1 MTSLFTNR
9 RRIWVI
15 PATFLASYV
24 LISFPVGPQWR
35 GYVPDWV
42 TLVLIYWCMAAPKR
56 VGVGAA
62 WLVGLGLDFLTFGL
76 VGSHALTKTV
86 IAFLVG
92 RVALRL
98 RAYPV
103 WQQAAFILIL
113 LVVET
118 AILVGIEYLVGG
130 QLGGMVSWPALAVG
144 VAVWP
149 LLFWILRRCRRWGR
163 LP

>member
-1 MTSLFTNR
+1 MISLFASR
-9 RRIWVI
+9 PKVWVI

-24 LISFPVGPQWR
+24 LISFPVGLQWR
-35 GYVPDWV
+35 GYAPDWV
-42 TLVLIYWCMAAPKR
+42 TLVLIYWCMAAPQR

-62 WLVGLGLDFLTFGL
+62 WLVGLGLDLLTFGL

-98 RAYPV
+98 RVYPV
-103 WQQAAFILIL
+103 WQQTAFILIL

-118 AILVGIEYLVGG
+118 AILVAIKYLVDGR
-130 QLGGMVSWPALAVG
+130 LEGMVSWPALAVG

-149 LLFWILRRCRRWGR
+149 LLFWILRRYRRWGR

>member
-1 MTSLFTNR
+1 MTSLFANR
-9 RRIWVI
+9 RRVWVI

-42 TLVLIYWCMAAPKR
+42 TLVLIYWCMAAPQR

-62 WLVGLGLDFLTFGL
+62 WLVGLGLDLLTFGL

-118 AILVGIEYLVGG
+118 AILVGIEYLVDG

>member
-1 MTSLFTNR
+1 MISLFASR
-9 RRIWVI
+9 PKVWVI

-24 LISFPVGPQWR
+24 LISFPVVLQWR
-35 GYVPDWV
+35 GYAPDWV
-42 TLVLIYWCMAAPKR
+42 TLVLIYWCMAAPQR

-62 WLVGLGLDFLTFGL
+62 WLVGLGLDLLTFGL

-98 RAYPV
+98 RVYPV
-103 WQQAAFILIL
+103 WQQTACILIL

-118 AILVGIEYLVGG
+118 AILVAIKYLVDGR
-130 QLGGMVSWPALAVG
+130 LGGMVSWPALAVG

>member
-1 MTSLFTNR
+1 MISLFASR
-9 RRIWVI
+9 PKVWVI

-24 LISFPVGPQWR
+24 LISFPVGLQWR
-35 GYVPDWV
+35 GYTPDWV
-42 TLVLIYWCMAAPKR
+42 TLVLIYWCMAAPQR

-62 WLVGLGLDFLTFGL
+62 WLVGLGLDLLTFGL

-98 RAYPV
+98 RVYPV
-103 WQQAAFILIL
+103 WQQTAFILIL

-118 AILVGIEYLVGG
+118 AILVAIKYLVDGR
-130 QLGGMVSWPALAVG
+130 LGGMVSWPALAVG

>member
-1 MTSLFTNR
+1 MISLFASR
-9 RRIWVI
+9 PKVWVI

-24 LISFPVGPQWR
+24 LISFPVGLQWR
-35 GYVPDWV
+35 GYAPDWV
-42 TLVLIYWCMAAPKR
+42 TLVLIYWCMAAPQR

-62 WLVGLGLDFLTFGL
+62 WLVGLWLDILTFGL

-98 RAYPV
+98 RVYPV
-103 WQQAAFILIL
+103 WQQTAFILIL
-113 LVVET
+113 LVFET
-118 AILVGIEYLVGG
+118 AILVAIKYLVDGR
-130 QLGGMVSWPALAVG
+130 LGGMVSWPALAVG

>member
-1 MTSLFTNR
+1 MISLFASR
-9 RRIWVI
+9 PKVWVI

-24 LISFPVGPQWR
+24 LISFPVGLQWR
-35 GYVPDWV
+35 GYAPDWV
-42 TLVLIYWCMAAPKR
+42 TLVLIYWCMAAPQR

-62 WLVGLGLDFLTFGL
+62 WLVGLGLDLLTFGL

-98 RAYPV
+98 RVYPV
-103 WQQAAFILIL
+103 WQQTAFILIL
-113 LVVET
+113 LMVET
-118 AILVGIEYLVGG
+118 AILVAIKYLMDGR
-130 QLGGMVSWPALAVG
+130 LGGMVSWPALAVG

>member
-1 MTSLFTNR
+1 MTSLFASR
-9 RRIWVI
+9 RRAWVI
-15 PATFLASYV
+15 PVTFLASYV
-24 LISFPVGPQWR
+24 LISFPIGPQWR

-42 TLVLIYWCMAAPKR
+42 TLVLIYWCMAAPQR

-118 AILVGIEYLVGG
+118 AILVGIEYLVDG

>member
-1 MTSLFTNR
+1 MISLFASR
-9 RRIWVI
+9 PKVWVI

-24 LISFPVGPQWR
+24 LVSFPVGPQWR
-35 GYVPDWV
+35 GYAPDWV
-42 TLVLIYWCMAAPKR
+42 TLVLIYWCMAAPQR

-62 WLVGLGLDFLTFGL
+62 WLVGLGLDLLTFGL

-98 RAYPV
+98 RVYPV
-103 WQQAAFILIL
+103 WQQTAFILIL

-118 AILVGIEYLVGG
+118 AILVAIKYLVDGR
-130 QLGGMVSWPALAVG
+130 LGGMVSWPALAVG

>member
-1 MTSLFTNR
+1 MTSLFASR
-9 RRIWVI
+9 QRVWVI

-24 LISFPVGPQWR
+24 LVSFPVEPQWR

-42 TLVLIYWCMAAPKR
+42 TLVLIYWCMAAPQR

-62 WLVGLGLDFLTFGL
+62 WLVGLGLDFLSFGL

-103 WQQAAFILIL
+103 WQQTAFILFL
-113 LVVET
+113 LVIET
-118 AILVGIEYLVGG
+118 AILVVIEYLVDG
-130 QLGGMVSWPALAVG
+130 QLGGMFSWPALAVG

-149 LLFWILRRCRRWGR
+149 LLFWFLRRCLRWGR

>member
-1 MTSLFTNR
+1 
-9 RRIWVI
+9 
-15 PATFLASYV
+15 
-24 LISFPVGPQWR
+24 
-35 GYVPDWV
+35 
-42 TLVLIYWCMAAPKR
+42 MAAPKR

-118 AILVGIEYLVGG
+118 AILVGIEYLVDG

>member
-1 MTSLFTNR
+1 MTSLFASR
-9 RRIWVI
+9 RRVWVI

-24 LISFPVGPQWR
+24 LISFPIGPQWR

-42 TLVLIYWCMAAPKR
+42 TLVLIYWCMAAPQR

-118 AILVGIEYLVGG
+118 AILVGIEYLVDG
-130 QLGGMVSWPALAVG
+130 QLWGMVSWPALAVG

>member
-1 MTSLFTNR
+1 MISLFASR
-9 RRIWVI
+9 PKVWVI

-24 LISFPVGPQWR
+24 LISFPVGLQWR
-35 GYVPDWV
+35 GYAPDWV
-42 TLVLIYWCMAAPKR
+42 TLVLIYWCMAAPQR

-98 RAYPV
+98 RVYPV
-103 WQQAAFILIL
+103 WQQTAFILIL

-118 AILVGIEYLVGG
+118 AILVAIKYLVDGR
-130 QLGGMVSWPALAVG
+130 LGGMVSWPALAVG

>member
-1 MTSLFTNR
+1 MISLFASR
-9 RRIWVI
+9 PKVWVI

-24 LISFPVGPQWR
+24 LISFPVGLQWR
-35 GYVPDWV
+35 GYAPDWV
-42 TLVLIYWCMAAPKR
+42 TLVLIYWCMAAPQR

-62 WLVGLGLDFLTFGL
+62 WLVGLGLDLLTFGL

-98 RAYPV
+98 RVYPV
-103 WQQAAFILIL
+103 WQQTAYILIL

-118 AILVGIEYLVGG
+118 AILVAIKYLVDGR
-130 QLGGMVSWPALAVG
+130 LEGMVSWPALAVG

>member
-1 MTSLFTNR
+1 MTSLFANR
-9 RRIWVI
+9 RRVWVI
-15 PATFLASYV
+15 PATFLVSYV
-24 LISFPVGPQWR
+24 LISFPAGPQWR

-118 AILVGIEYLVGG
+118 AILVGIEYLVDG

>member
-42 TLVLIYWCMAAPKR
+42 TLVLIYWCMAAPQR

>member
-1 MTSLFTNR
+1 MTSLFASR
-9 RRIWVI
+9 RRGWVI

-24 LISFPVGPQWR
+24 LISFPIGPQWR

-42 TLVLIYWCMAAPKR
+42 TLVLIYWCMAAPQR

-76 VGSHALTKTV
+76 LGSHALTKTV

-92 RVALRL
+92 RMALRL

-103 WQQAAFILIL
+103 WQQTAFILIL

-118 AILVGIEYLVGG
+118 AILVAIEYLVDGH
-130 QLGGMVSWPALAVG
+130 LMGMVSWPALAVG

-149 LLFWILRRCRRWGR
+149 LLFWILRHCRRWGR

>member
-1 MTSLFTNR
+1 MTSLFASR
-9 RRIWVI
+9 RRVWVI

-24 LISFPVGPQWR
+24 LISFPIGPQWR

-42 TLVLIYWCMAAPKR
+42 TLVLIYWCMAAPQR

-103 WQQAAFILIL
+103 WQQTVFILIL

-118 AILVGIEYLVGG
+118 AILVAIEYLVDG

-149 LLFWILRRCRRWGR
+149 LLFWTLRRYRRWGR

>member
-1 MTSLFTNR
+1 MISLFASR
-9 RRIWVI
+9 PKVWVI

-24 LISFPVGPQWR
+24 LISFPVGLQWR
-35 GYVPDWV
+35 GYAPDWV
-42 TLVLIYWCMAAPKR
+42 TLVLIYWCMAAPQR

-62 WLVGLGLDFLTFGL
+62 WLVGLGLDLLTFGL

-98 RAYPV
+98 RVYPV
-103 WQQAAFILIL
+103 WQQPAFILIL
-113 LVVET
+113 LVIET
-118 AILVGIEYLVGG
+118 AILVVIEYLVDG
-130 QLGGMVSWPALAVG
+130 QLGGMFSWPALAVG

-149 LLFWILRRCRRWGR
+149 LLFWTLRRCRRWGR

>member
-1 MTSLFTNR
+1 MISLFASR
-9 RRIWVI
+9 PKVWVI

-24 LISFPVGPQWR
+24 LISFPVGLQWR
-35 GYVPDWV
+35 GYTPDWV
-42 TLVLIYWCMAAPKR
+42 TLVLIYWCMAAPQR

-62 WLVGLGLDFLTFGL
+62 WLVGLGLDLLTFGL

-98 RAYPV
+98 RVYPV
-103 WQQAAFILIL
+103 WQHTAFILIL

-118 AILVGIEYLVGG
+118 AILVAIKYLVDGR
-130 QLGGMVSWPALAVG
+130 LGGMVSWPALAVG

>member
-1 MTSLFTNR
+1 MISLFASR
-9 RRIWVI
+9 PKVWVI

-24 LISFPVGPQWR
+24 LISFPVGLQWR
-35 GYVPDWV
+35 GYAPDWV
-42 TLVLIYWCMAAPKR
+42 TLVLIYWCMAAPQR

-62 WLVGLGLDFLTFGL
+62 WLVGLGLDLLTFGL

-92 RVALRL
+92 RVALQL
-98 RAYPV
+98 RVYPV
-103 WQQAAFILIL
+103 WQQTAFILIL

-118 AILVGIEYLVGG
+118 AILVAIKYLVDGR
-130 QLGGMVSWPALAVG
+130 LEGMVSWPALAVG

>member
-118 AILVGIEYLVGG
+118 AILVGIEYLVDG

>member
-42 TLVLIYWCMAAPKR
+42 TLVLIYWCMAAPQR

-118 AILVGIEYLVGG
+118 AILVGIEYLVDG

>member
-1 MTSLFTNR
+1 MISLFASR
-9 RRIWVI
+9 PKVWVI

-24 LISFPVGPQWR
+24 LISFPVGLQWR
-35 GYVPDWV
+35 GYAPDWV
-42 TLVLIYWCMAAPKR
+42 TLVLIYWCMAAPQR

-62 WLVGLGLDFLTFGL
+62 WLVGLGLDLLTFGL

-98 RAYPV
+98 RVYPV
-103 WQQAAFILIL
+103 WQQTAFILIL

-118 AILVGIEYLVGG
+118 AILVAIKYLVDGR
-130 QLGGMVSWPALAVG
+130 LGGMVSWPALAVG

-149 LLFWILRRCRRWGR
+149 FLFWILRRCRRWGR

>member
-1 MTSLFTNR
+1 MISLFASR
-9 RRIWVI
+9 PKVWVI

-24 LISFPVGPQWR
+24 LISFPIGPQWR

-42 TLVLIYWCMAAPKR
+42 TLVLIYWCMAAPQR

-118 AILVGIEYLVGG
+118 AILVGIEYLVDG

>member
-1 MTSLFTNR
+1 MTSLFASR
-9 RRIWVI
+9 RRVWVI

-24 LISFPVGPQWR
+24 LISFPIGPQWR

-42 TLVLIYWCMAAPKR
+42 TLVLIYWCMAAPQR

-118 AILVGIEYLVGG
+118 AILVAIKYLVDGR
-130 QLGGMVSWPALAVG
+130 LGGMVSWPALAVG

>member
-1 MTSLFTNR
+1 MISLFASR
-9 RRIWVI
+9 PKVWVI

-24 LISFPVGPQWR
+24 LISFPVGLQWR
-35 GYVPDWV
+35 GYAPDWV
-42 TLVLIYWCMAAPKR
+42 TLVLIYWCMAAPQR

-62 WLVGLGLDFLTFGL
+62 WLVGLGLDLLTFGL

-118 AILVGIEYLVGG
+118 AILVGIEYLVDG